1 MISFRKRR
9 ANRFSHAEGSG
20 ATLLYR
26 IYGPKPIQ
34 RISVPSCSNLTVP
47 QRNREFCAV
56 KVGSVHTDKDYHE
69 ALCTS
74 FRLPRLP
81 NSTFPIFHGRSRIQV
96 ITGITIAVGEG
107 EIKIML
113 L

>member
-1 MISFRKRR
+1 
-9 ANRFSHAEGSG
+9 
-20 ATLLYR
+20 
-26 IYGPKPIQ
+26 
-34 RISVPSCSNLTVP
+34 
-47 QRNREFCAV
+47 V

-81 NSTFPIFHGRSRIQV
+81 NSTFPIFHGISRIQV

-107 EIKIML
+107 EINNFL

>member
-1 MISFRKRR
+1 MISFRKRS
-9 ANRFSHAEGSG
+9 ANRFAHAG

-26 IYGPKPIQ
+26 IYGPPEGQK
-34 RISVPSCSNLTVP
+34 RIPVPSCSKITVP
-47 QRNREFCAV
+47 QRKRECCAA
-56 KVGSVHTDKDYHE
+56 KVGPVHTDKDYHE

-74 FRLPRLP
+74 FCLPRLE
-81 NSTFPIFHGRSRIQV
+81 NSTFPIFHGRSGIQV

>member
-1 MISFRKRR
+1 MQTGLRMLKVRAQPFSTAFMAQSQYKGFR
-9 ANRFSHAEGSG
+9 
-20 ATLLYR
+20 
-26 IYGPKPIQ
+26 
-34 RISVPSCSNLTVP
+34 SNLTVP
-47 QRNREFCAV
+47 QRKRGFCAV

-69 ALCTS
+69 ALCAS

-81 NSTFPIFHGRSRIQV
+81 NSTFLIFHGISRIQV

-107 EIKIML
+107 EIQNFL

>member
-1 MISFRKRR
+1 M
-9 ANRFSHAEGSG
+9 
-20 ATLLYR
+20 
-26 IYGPKPIQ
+26 
-34 RISVPSCSNLTVP
+34 
-47 QRNREFCAV
+47 

-81 NSTFPIFHGRSRIQV
+81 NLTFPIFHGISRIQV

-107 EIKIML
+107 EIKNL
-113 L
+113 LL

>member
-1 MISFRKRR
+1 MLKVRAQPFSTAFMAQSPYKGFRFHLARI
-9 ANRFSHAEGSG
+9 
-20 ATLLYR
+20 LLYPR
-26 IYGPKPIQ
+26 GKG
-34 RISVPSCSNLTVP
+34 
-47 QRNREFCAV
+47 AV

-81 NSTFPIFHGRSRIQV
+81 NLTFPIFHGISRIQV
-96 ITGITIAVGEG
+96 ITGITIALGEG
-107 EIKIML
+107 EIKNWL